1 MFLTVTNV
9 TSKTFRKRKLK
20 LTAKKLTPTN
30 VKTKRNKIKLLQT
43 SSIVVILSYNRELSI
58 EFKKNWEKVYEVELT
73 SKIQKWTLLSNLQNR
88 VKFFSRKKAKVS
100 NNSDK
105 YCCKSVV
112 KLRLLHSVKY
122 CRIFFFYCNLCR
134 GKYKFNST
142 LGSQLTQLYSFKW
155 FLPKF
160 KF

>member
-88 VKFFSRKKAKVS
+88 VKLFSKRKWKFRATLIMF
-100 NNSDK
+100 
-105 YCCKSVV
+105 CCKSVV
-112 KLRLLHSVKY
+112 KVRLLYSVRYWKN
-122 CRIFFFYCNLCR
+122 FL
-134 GKYKFNST
+134 
-142 LGSQLTQLYSFKW
+142 LQLQQR
-155 FLPKF
+155 
-160 KF
+160 